1 MTNFA
6 RMLWVSLLLIK
17 PAVAVTDAPQWAALY
32 QQQWHQSEQ
41 SLTDRSKSFV
51 DSQLPSF
58 DPQSLID
65 LSASER
71 RQVAQAAAIYLRTAP
86 FRANGH
92 TFNQYAQLIIDL
104 AIMIKDPLLEA
115 EGYYHLARDSVEHR
129 QLIQHGERQLNQAL
143 QTLSSQAIADETTHS
158 IVLAHLYLL
167 RGQIQLQR
175 NQNIEAIESAETA
188 LVLAEAQQLPWLT
201 TNAMFLLG
209 ESQLQLQQLD
219 LAIEAF
225 YQALNYSEQQQDLLQ
240 TTKAYVNIGLVY
252 QQQGRQKDAIN
263 QLHQAAEQYQQ
274 LAEDLLLAKTLN
286 QLANLHHQADQ
297 LNQAIA
303 IYLNSLA
310 LYKQQNHAKG
320 VAVVSQSIADVY
332 RQFGELNKA
341 RRYFQDAQR
350 LFRQIHDNESLLQLS
365 LLDAE
370 LLDAEG
376 HTDQALTLLEQTKQ
390 EVADN
395 SDLAIE
401 IRKVMIRLLLKQ
413 GQFEQASRLMQQEL
427 DYLEH
432 HVNSSIHMRVNQVQ
446 SSHQIQL
453 LQKQLDDYKN
463 SAENKAI
470 LAERYLNYASGL
482 FVIAVLA
489 IGSILGQWRKLRTQQ
504 HRIKDLTYDA
514 SHTQYTGLGNG
525 RMLVPHLVKET
536 LKLQRQQENWY
547 ASGATGQ
554 RPTGKLL
561 TLIHVPF
568 LTHLH
573 QRYGF
578 ESGRKI
584 EMKYGQFLRSRFADL
599 TLFQPRDDVIAVIL
613 PSASIEASAQRVID
627 TLHGFAPPGMT
638 KRKPLSV
645 ALMHYPFTQKN
656 SKAVNASAAS
666 EMLLLALNAA
676 MEITERHNSDVW
688 VGLEALETAPVSLF
702 HSRPRDNTLLGI
714 DKGFIRVLSNADKSD
729 INWPFKSENQNFVQR
744 AE

>member
-1 MTNFA
+1 
-6 RMLWVSLLLIK
+6 MLLVK
-17 PAVAVTDAPQWAALY
+17 PAFSATDAPQWAALY

-41 SLTDRSKSFV
+41 SFMDRSKSFV
-51 DSQLPSF
+51 DTKLPSF

-65 LSASER
+65 LSAKER
-71 RQVAQAAAIYLRTAP
+71 LQVAQATAIYLRTAP
-86 FRANGH
+86 FTNGSH
-92 TFNQYAQLIIDL
+92 TFNQYAQLIVDL

-129 QLIQHGERQLNQAL
+129 QLIQHGERQLNQAM

-158 IVLAHLYLL
+158 ILLAHLYLL

-188 LVLAEAQQLPWLT
+188 LVLSEAQEQPWLT
-201 TNAMFLLG
+201 THAMFLLG
-209 ESQLQLQQLD
+209 ESQLKLQQLD

-225 YQALNYSEQQQDLLQ
+225 YQALNYSEQQQNLRQ

-252 QQQGRQKDAIN
+252 QQQGRQKEAIN
-263 QLHQAAEQYQQ
+263 HLQQAAEQYQQ
-274 LAEDLLLAKTLN
+274 LGEELMLAKTLN
-286 QLANLHHQADQ
+286 QLANLHHQAEQ
-297 LNQAIA
+297 LNQAMA

-310 LYKQQNHAKG
+310 LYKQLNNAKG
-320 VAVVSQSIADVY
+320 VADVSQSIADVY
-332 RQFGELNKA
+332 RQFGELEKA
-341 RRYFQDAQR
+341 RHYFQDAQR
-350 LFRQIHDNESLLQLS
+350 LFRQIHDNESLLQLT

-370 LLDAEG
+370 LLEAEG
-376 HTDQALTLLEQTKQ
+376 HISKALSLLEQTKQ
-390 EVADN
+390 QVAIN
-395 SDLAIE
+395 SDMDIE
-401 IRKVMIRLLLKQ
+401 IRKIMIKLLLQ
-413 GQFEQASRLMQQEL
+413 QDQFEQASKLMQQEL
-427 DYLEH
+427 EYLED
-432 HVNSSIHMRVNQVQ
+432 HVNSSIHIRVNQVQ

-504 HRIKDLTYDA
+504 HHIKDLSYDA

-525 RMLVPHLVKET
+525 RMLVPNLVKET

-547 ASGATGQ
+547 AAGATGQ
-554 RPTGKLL
+554 RPAGKLL

-573 QRYGF
+573 QRHGF

-613 PSASIEASAQRVID
+613 PSSSIEATAQRIID

-656 SKAVNASAAS
+656 SKAVNAGAAS

-676 MEITERHNSDVW
+676 MEITQREDADVW

-702 HSRPRDNTLLGI
+702 HNRPRDNTLLGI
-714 DKGFIRVLSNADKSD
+714 RKGFIRVVSNVDKND
-729 INWPFKSENQNFVQR
+729 INWPFTSENQNFVQR
-744 AE
+744 PE